1 MARRPGPRARQSERL
16 HIGYTV
22 LFQVFPRYGS
32 VVKHLMSTNMPAQR
46 PHSISLVLPALNEA
60 ENIASTV
67 DDCVQTLQRVARDYE
82 IIVVD
87 NDSTDDTA
95 AIVRQLQADNSHLRL
110 IHQPIRGYG
119 SAIWTGLTAAKMEIV
134 GWRDSDSQYRTAD
147 IMPMLKALD
156 THDVVVGHRV
166 QRKDPSH
173 RLLFA
178 LLWNLLNRT
187 LFGFVAHD
195 MDCGCKIFR
204 REVVDTLDVKATGA
218 VFNIEFLVQAKRA
231 GFRVG
236 EVSISHQPRHA
247 GENTGGSLRVILR
260 AMREVLRLRWR
271 LLREPRPTRS

>member
-1 MARRPGPRARQSERL
+1 MKE
-16 HIGYTV
+16 
-22 LFQVFPRYGS
+22 
-32 VVKHLMSTNMPAQR
+32 PAL
-46 PHSISLVLPALNEA
+46 PSPAISLVLPALNEA
-60 ENIASTV
+60 DNIAATI

-95 AIVRQLQADNSHLRL
+95 AIVRQLQAENPRVKL

-119 SAIWTGLTAAKMEIV
+119 SAIWTGLKAAQMEIV
-134 GWRDSDSQYRTAD
+134 GWRDSDTQYRTAD
-147 IMPMLKALD
+147 IVPMLKALD
-156 THDVVVGHRV
+156 THEVIVGHRV
-166 QRKDPSH
+166 KRRDPYH

-195 MDCGCKIFR
+195 MDCGCKIFV

-236 EVSISHQPRHA
+236 EVSISHLPRHA
-247 GENTGGSLRVILR
+247 GENTGGSIRVILR

>member
-1 MARRPGPRARQSERL
+1 MPITTRAAQS
-16 HIGYTV
+16 ITV
-22 LFQVFPRYGS
+22 
-32 VVKHLMSTNMPAQR
+32 
-46 PHSISLVLPALNEA
+46 SLVLPALNEA
-60 ENIASTV
+60 DNIAATI
-67 DDCVQTLQRVARDYE
+67 DDCVETLQRVTSDYE
-82 IIVVD
+82 VIVVD

-95 AIVRQLQADNSHLRL
+95 AIVGQLQSENARVRL
-110 IHQPIRGYG
+110 IHQPVRGYG
-119 SAIWTGLTAAKMEIV
+119 SAIWTGLKAAKMEIV
-134 GWRDSDSQYRTAD
+134 GWRDSDTQYRTAD
-147 IMPMLKALD
+147 VAPMLEALD
-156 THDVVVGHRV
+156 EHDVVVGHRV
-166 QRKDPSH
+166 QRQDPSH

-187 LFGFVAHD
+187 LFGFIVHD

-271 LLREPRPTRS
+271 LLREPRPTRK

>member
-1 MARRPGPRARQSERL
+1 MGMTAR
-16 HIGYTV
+16 
-22 LFQVFPRYGS
+22 
-32 VVKHLMSTNMPAQR
+32 STPS
-46 PHSISLVLPALNEA
+46 PTISLVLPALNEA
-60 ENIASTV
+60 DNIAATL
-67 DDCVQTLQRVARDYE
+67 DDCVDTLQRVTGDYE
-82 IIVVD
+82 VIVVD

-95 AIVRQLQADNSHLRL
+95 AIVRQLQSENERIQL
-110 IHQPIRGYG
+110 IHQPVRGYG
-119 SAIWTGLTAAKMEIV
+119 SAIWTGLKAARMEIV
-134 GWRDSDSQYRTAD
+134 GWRDSDTQYRTTD
-147 IMPMLKALD
+147 IVPMLQALD
-156 THDVVVGHRV
+156 AHDVVVGHRV
-166 QRKDPSH
+166 QRQDPSH

-236 EVSISHQPRHA
+236 EVSISHLPRHA

-260 AMREVLRLRWR
+260 ALREVLRLRWR
-271 LLREPRPTRS
+271 LLREPRPTRN